1 MGKKISA
8 AAQLKSAESLAAAIS
23 MIDGAS
29 AEVCAEIS
37 DILRCPWVVLSQAV
51 GAVMLA
57 RALASPQVRKD
68 LLAAVKQHL
77 DGVLDQQG

>member
-29 AEVCAEIS
+29 AEV
-37 DILRCPWVVLSQAV
+37 
-51 GAVMLA
+51 
-57 RALASPQVRKD
+57 
-68 LLAAVKQHL
+68 
-77 DGVLDQQG
+77 